1 METVVSGSPQANIL
15 VVDDERHGLVAMQQL
30 LSGPDRNV
38 LAVGSGKEALRRIL
52 KIDFALIL
60 LDIRMP
66 EMDGFETATLIRKL
80 KRSRHTPIIFL
91 TAALEDAQSVFRGY
105 EIGAVD
111 YILKPV
117 NIDILK
123 SKVAVF
129 VDLYSKSAELA
140 TQVNQRKIAERELSK
155 VNESLET
162 KIRERTASLIAANDL
177 LRKEIEMRKQA
188 EDDLHKAKRAAE
200 AANLAKSE
208 FLANMSH
215 EIRTPMNAIIGMTEL
230 ALQTALT
237 PEQREYLDLVKASG
251 ASLLTVINDILDF
264 SKIEAGRLEVET
276 IPFSLRESLGDTMKT
291 LALEAHRKG
300 LELAYEIQ
308 PGTPDALLGDP
319 VRLGQI
325 VLNLVGNAIKF
336 TERGEVVM
344 RVQPHSSDRGEVN
357 CYFTVSDTGIGIHK
371 EKQTA
376 IFAPFLQGDTST
388 TRIYGGT
395 GLGLTVSAR
404 LVEMMNGKIW
414 VESEPGKGSIFH
426 FTVRFGLQPA
436 TQGEQG
442 AIDFKGLRA
451 LVVEDHAVSRRILV
465 DTLRR
470 WNVEAHEAENCKS
483 VTEILEPAKRAKT
496 PFRLVLLDDSLP
508 GVDSYQLAAQIRRS
522 PRLGVHA
529 VIVLGSALR
538 REEKG
543 DRLDSEVL
551 SCLTKPVK
559 QSELLDAV
567 RSAFGTSSR
576 TGARRAP
583 PAPGRSQR
591 IKPALHILLIEDNPV
606 NRRLAQHVL
615 EKEGYSVVPVD
626 NGAAALKTLE
636 RERFDLILMDVQMPR
651 MDGIETTTAIRNRE
665 KMTGGHTPIVALTAH
680 AMVGDRERCL
690 KAGMDGYLIKPV
702 QPATLLEA
710 IERLHLASS
719 GRTKL
724 AQAKKFVLDR
734 ATLLDRVDGDVQL
747 LGEITKLFL
756 QECEPLM
763 ASAREAMKTGNA
775 GRFAYDIHT
784 LRGMFRSLSANA
796 AQEAAGKLEELDL
809 VKNLEKVQAAYA
821 LLEKEAQAL
830 KAELGGMIDKTV
842 VSSSGVM

>member
-1 METVVSGSPQANIL
+1 VSSSSQANIL
-15 VVDDERHGLVAMQQL
+15 VVDDERHSLIAMQQL

-38 LAVGSGKEALRRIL
+38 LAVGSGKEALRQIL
-52 KIDFALIL
+52 KTDFALIL

-66 EMDGFETATLIRKL
+66 GMDGFETATWVHKL

-105 EIGAVD
+105 EVGAVD

-117 NIDILK
+117 NPDILK

-140 TQVNQRKIAERELSK
+140 TQVIQRKSAERELSK

-177 LRKEIEMRKQA
+177 LRKEIEMRRQA
-188 EDDLHKAKRAAE
+188 EGDLHKAKQAAE

-230 ALQTALT
+230 ALQTTLT

-251 ASLLTVINDILDF
+251 GSLLTVINDILDF

-276 IPFSLRESLGDTMKT
+276 IPFSLRETLGDAMKT

-300 LELAYEIQ
+300 LELACEIALD
-308 PGTPDALLGDP
+308 TPDALLGDP
-319 VRLGQI
+319 VRLRQI
-325 VLNLVGNAIKF
+325 VLNLAGNAIKF

-344 RVQPHSSDRGEVN
+344 RVQLQSNDHGETT
-357 CYFTVSDTGIGIHK
+357 CYFTVSDTGVGIEE

-376 IFAPFLQGDTST
+376 IFAPFLQGDSST

-395 GLGLTVSAR
+395 GLGLTISAR
-404 LVEMMNGKIW
+404 LVEMMDGKIW

-426 FTVRFGLQPA
+426 FTLRFGVQPA
-436 TQGEQG
+436 APAEQS
-442 AIDFKGLRA
+442 AIDFRGLRA
-451 LVVEDHAVSRRILV
+451 LVVEDHPVSRRILV

-470 WNVEAHEAENCKS
+470 WNIEAHEADSFKS
-483 VTEILEPAKRAKT
+483 ATQFLERAKRAKA
-496 PFRLVLLDDSLP
+496 PFRLVLLDDTLS
-508 GVDSYQLAAQIRRS
+508 GADSYELAAQMRKS
-522 PRLGVHA
+522 PRFGDQA
-529 VIVLGSALR
+529 VIVLGSAVR

-543 DRLDSEVL
+543 DRLDSEAL

-567 RSAFGTSSR
+567 RSAVGISSR
-576 TGARRAP
+576 SGARRAP
-583 PAPGRSQR
+583 ASSKAAQG
-591 IKPALHILLIEDNPV
+591 IKPALDILLVEDNPV

-615 EKEGYSVVPVD
+615 EKAGHRVVAAD
-626 NGAAALKTLE
+626 NGAAALETLE
-636 RERFDLILMDVQMPR
+636 RRHFDLVLMDVQMPR
-651 MDGIETTTAIRNRE
+651 MDGIETTAAIRNRE
-665 KMTGGHTPIVALTAH
+665 KITGGYTPVVALTAH

-690 KAGMDGYLIKPV
+690 KAGMDGYLIKPI

-710 IERLHLASS
+710 IERLHSV
-719 GRTKL
+719 GRGRSNPAQTKRI
-724 AQAKKFVLDR
+724 VLDR
-734 ATLLDRVDGDVQL
+734 AALLDRVDGDVQL

-775 GRFAYDIHT
+775 GSFAYDVHT
-784 LRGMFRSLSANA
+784 LRGMFRSLSATA
-796 AQEAAGKLEELDL
+796 AQETAGILEELSL
-809 VKNLEKVQAAYA
+809 KNDREKAEATYA
-821 LLEKEAQAL
+821 LLEQDVQAL
-830 KAELGGMIDKTV
+830 KAELTDSSV
-842 VSSSGVM
+842 VPSEAM

>member
-1 METVVSGSPQANIL
+1 MSDSSQANIL

-38 LAVGSGKEALRRIL
+38 LAVGSGKEALRQIL
-52 KIDFALIL
+52 RTDFALIL

-129 VDLYSKSAELA
+129 VDLYYKSAELA

-188 EDDLHKAKRAAE
+188 EEDLHKAKRVAE
-200 AANLAKSE
+200 TANLAKSE

-215 EIRTPMNAIIGMTEL
+215 EIRTPMNAIIGMTDL
-230 ALQTALT
+230 TLQTTLT
-237 PEQREYLDLVKASG
+237 PEQREYLELVKASG
-251 ASLLTVINDILDF
+251 GSLLTVINDILDF

-300 LELAYEIQ
+300 LELAYEIR
-308 PGTPDALLGDP
+308 PDTPDALLGDP

-325 VLNLVGNAIKF
+325 VLNLVGNAVKF

-344 RVQPHSSDRGEVN
+344 RVQPQSSDGGEVN
-357 CYFTVSDTGIGIHK
+357 CYFTVSDTGIGIEE
-371 EKQTA
+371 EKHSA

-395 GLGLTVSAR
+395 GLGLTVSER

-426 FTVRFGLQPA
+426 FTVRFGLQTLA
-436 TQGEQG
+436 QGEQG

-465 DTLRR
+465 DTLKQ
-470 WNVEAHEAENCKS
+470 WNIEAHEAENCES
-483 VTEILEPAKRAKT
+483 ATEILEQAKRAKA
-496 PFRLVLLDDSLP
+496 PFRLVLLDDTLP
-508 GVDSYQLAAQIRRS
+508 GVDSYELAAQICKES
-522 PRLGVHA
+522 RLGVQS
-529 VIVLGSALR
+529 VIVVGSALR

-543 DRLDSEVL
+543 DRFDSAVL
-551 SCLTKPVK
+551 SCLIKPVK

-567 RSAFGTSSR
+567 RSGSGIPTRS
-576 TGARRAP
+576 GARRA
-583 PAPGRSQR
+583 ATAAGRSQR
-591 IKPALHILLIEDNPV
+591 IKPALHILLVEDNAV

-615 EKEGYSVVPVD
+615 EKEGYTVAAVD

-636 RERFDLILMDVQMPR
+636 RERFDLVLMDVQMPR
-651 MDGIETTTAIRNRE
+651 MDGIETTTAIRNWE
-665 KMTGGHTPIVALTAH
+665 KITGGGYIPIVALTAH

-690 KAGMDGYLIKPV
+690 KAGMDGYLIKPI

-710 IERLHLASS
+710 IERLHLAS
-719 GRTKL
+719 GRSKRV
-724 AQAKKFVLDR
+724 QAEKIVLDR
-734 ATLLDRVDGDVQL
+734 RTLLDRVDGDMQL

-784 LRGMFRSLSANA
+784 LRGMFRNLSATA

-821 LLEKEAQAL
+821 LLEQEAQAL
-830 KAELGGMIDKTV
+830 KAELGGMIDKAV
-842 VSSSGVM
+842 ASSGVM

>member
-1 METVVSGSPQANIL
+1 VTGGGVSGPSQANIL
-15 VVDDERHGLVAMQQL
+15 VVDDDRHGLAAMREL

-38 LAVGSGKEALRRIL
+38 LAVGSGKEALRQIL
-52 KIDFALIL
+52 RTDFALIL

-91 TAALEDAQSVFRGY
+91 TAVLEDAQSVFRGY

-129 VDLYSKSAELA
+129 VDLYSKSAELE

-162 KIRERTASLIAANDL
+162 KIRERTASLITANEL

-188 EDDLHKAKRAAE
+188 EEDLHKAKQAAE

-230 ALQTALT
+230 ALQTPLT
-237 PEQREYLDLVKASG
+237 PEQREYLDLVKTSG
-251 ASLLTVINDILDF
+251 GSLLTVINDILDF

-300 LELAYEIQ
+300 LELAYEIA
-308 PGTPDALLGDP
+308 PDTRDTLLGDP
-319 VRLGQI
+319 VRLRQI
-325 VLNLVGNAIKF
+325 VLNLAGNAIKF

-344 RVQPHSSDRGEVN
+344 RVQPQSSDQSDGS
-357 CYFTVSDTGIGIHK
+357 CYFTVSDTGVGIDE

-388 TRIYGGT
+388 ARIYGGT
-395 GLGLTVSAR
+395 GLGLTISAR
-404 LVEMMNGKIW
+404 LVEMMDGKIW
-414 VESEPGKGSIFH
+414 VESEPGKGSVFH
-426 FTVRFGLQPA
+426 FTVRFGLQTAAQVEP
-436 TQGEQG
+436 G

-451 LVVEDHAVSRRILV
+451 LVVEDHPVSRRILV
-465 DTLRR
+465 ETLRR
-470 WNVEAHEAENCKS
+470 WNIEAHEAEGCKS
-483 VTEILEPAKRAKT
+483 ATEFLERAKQAKA
-496 PFRLVLLDDSLP
+496 PFRLVLLDDTLP
-508 GVDSYQLAAQIRRS
+508 GVDSYEFAAQISES
-522 PRLGVHA
+522 PRPGVQA
-529 VIVLGSALR
+529 VIVLGSALQR
-538 REEKG
+538 PG
-543 DRLDSEVL
+543 DRIDGGVW
-551 SCLTKPVK
+551 SCLSKPVK
-559 QSELLDAV
+559 ESELLDAV
-567 RSAFGTSSR
+567 RSVVGVSSR
-576 TGARRAP
+576 TRARRAP
-583 PAPGRSQR
+583 AVSGQAQRSR
-591 IKPALHILLIEDNPV
+591 LALDILLVEDNPV

-615 EKEGYSVVPVD
+615 EKEGYRVVAAD

-636 RERFDLILMDVQMPR
+636 DKHFDLILMDVQMPR
-651 MDGIETTTAIRNRE
+651 VDGIETTRAIRSRE
-665 KMTGGHTPIVALTAH
+665 KITGEYTPIVALTAH

-690 KAGMDGYLIKPV
+690 KAGMDGYLIKPI

-710 IERLHLASS
+710 IERLHLVCG
-719 GRTKL
+719 GRSKSTRKI
-724 AQAKKFVLDR
+724 VLDR
-734 ATLLDRVDGDVQL
+734 AALVDRVDGDVEL

-756 QECEPLM
+756 QECVPLM
-763 ASAREAMKTGNA
+763 ASAREAMKTGNTD
-775 GRFAYDIHT
+775 RFTYAVHT
-784 LRGMFRSLSANA
+784 LRGMFRSLSAPA
-796 AQEAAGKLEELDL
+796 AQEAAGILEGLSL
-809 VKNLEKVQAAYA
+809 KNDRENAEATYAVLEQEVQV
-821 LLEKEAQAL
+821 L
-830 KAELGGMIDKTV
+830 KAELGSMTDKTV
-842 VSSSGVM
+842 ASSEAT

>member
-1 METVVSGSPQANIL
+1 MSDSSQANIL
-15 VVDDERHGLVAMQQL
+15 VVDDERHGLIAMQQL

-38 LAVGSGKEALRRIL
+38 LAVGSGKEALRQIL
-52 KIDFALIL
+52 RTDFALIL

-66 EMDGFETATLIRKL
+66 DMDGFETATLIRKL

-188 EDDLHKAKRAAE
+188 EEDLHKAKRAAE
-200 AANLAKSE
+200 TANLAKSE

-215 EIRTPMNAIIGMTEL
+215 EIRTPMNAIIGMTDL
-230 ALQTALT
+230 ALQTTLT
-237 PEQREYLDLVKASG
+237 PEQREYLELVKASG
-251 ASLLTVINDILDF
+251 GSLLTVINDILDF

-276 IPFSLRESLGDTMKT
+276 IPFSLREGLGDTMKT

-308 PGTPDALLGDP
+308 PDTPDALLGDP

-325 VLNLVGNAIKF
+325 VINLVGNAIKF

-344 RVQPHSSDRGEVN
+344 RVQSQSIDGGEVS
-357 CYFTVSDTGIGIHK
+357 CYFTVSDTGIGIDE
-371 EKQTA
+371 EKRSA

-395 GLGLTVSAR
+395 GLGLSVSER

-414 VESEPGKGSIFH
+414 VESESGKGSIFH
-426 FTVRFGLQPA
+426 FTVRFGLQTVA
-436 TQGEQG
+436 QGEQG
-442 AIDFKGLRA
+442 AIDFKGVRA

-465 DTLRR
+465 DTLKR
-470 WNVEAHEAENCKS
+470 WNIEAHEAENCRS
-483 VTEILEPAKRAKT
+483 VTETLEQAKRAKA
-496 PFRLVLLDDSLP
+496 PFRLVLLDDTLP
-508 GVDSYQLAAQIRRS
+508 GVDSYELAAQIRKS
-522 PRLGVHA
+522 PRLGVQS

-543 DRLDSEVL
+543 ERLDSQVL

-567 RSAFGTSSR
+567 RSGSGIPTRS
-576 TGARRAP
+576 GARRA
-583 PAPGRSQR
+583 APGRPQR
-591 IKPALHILLIEDNPV
+591 IKPALHILLVEDNPV

-615 EKEGYSVVPVD
+615 EKEGYTVVAED

-636 RERFDLILMDVQMPR
+636 RKRFDLVLMDVQMPR

-665 KMTGGHTPIVALTAH
+665 KITGGYTPIVALTAH

-690 KAGMDGYLIKPV
+690 KAGMDGYLIKPI

-710 IERLHLASS
+710 IERLHLAG
-719 GRTKL
+719 GRSKR
-724 AQAKKFVLDR
+724 AQAEKIVLDR
-734 ATLLDRVDGDVQL
+734 TTLLERVDGDMQL
-747 LGEITKLFL
+747 LGEITNLFL
-756 QECEPLM
+756 QQCEPLM

-784 LRGMFRSLSANA
+784 LRGMFRSLSATA

-821 LLEKEAQAL
+821 LLEQEAQAL

-842 VSSSGVM
+842 VSSGVM

>member
-1 METVVSGSPQANIL
+1 
-15 VVDDERHGLVAMQQL
+15 MQQL

-38 LAVGSGKEALRRIL
+38 LAVGSGKEALRQIL
-52 KIDFALIL
+52 RTDFALIL

-188 EDDLHKAKRAAE
+188 EEDLHKAKRAAE
-200 AANLAKSE
+200 TANLAKSE

-215 EIRTPMNAIIGMTEL
+215 EIRTPMNAIIGMTDL
-230 ALQTALT
+230 ALQTILT
-237 PEQREYLDLVKASG
+237 PEQREYLELVKASG
-251 ASLLTVINDILDF
+251 GSLLTVINDILDF

-308 PGTPDALLGDP
+308 PDTPDALLGDP

-344 RVQPHSSDRGEVN
+344 RVQSQSIDGGEVS
-357 CYFTVSDTGIGIHK
+357 CYFTVSDTGIGIDE
-371 EKQTA
+371 EKRSA

-388 TRIYGGT
+388 TRLYGGT
-395 GLGLTVSAR
+395 GLGLSVSER

-414 VESEPGKGSIFH
+414 VESESGKGSIFH
-426 FTVRFGLQPA
+426 FTVRFGLQTLA
-436 TQGEQG
+436 QGEQG
-442 AIDFKGLRA
+442 AIDFKGLRT

-465 DTLRR
+465 DTLKR
-470 WNVEAHEAENCKS
+470 WNIEAHEAENCRS
-483 VTEILEPAKRAKT
+483 VTETLEQAKRAKA
-496 PFRLVLLDDSLP
+496 PFRLVLLDDTLP
-508 GVDSYQLAAQIRRS
+508 GVDSYELAAQIRKS
-522 PRLGVHA
+522 PRLGVQS

-543 DRLDSEVL
+543 ERLDSQVL

-567 RSAFGTSSR
+567 RSGSGIPTRS
-576 TGARRAP
+576 GARRA
-583 PAPGRSQR
+583 APGRPQR
-591 IKPALHILLIEDNPV
+591 IKPALHILLVEDNPV

-615 EKEGYSVVPVD
+615 EKEGYTVVAAD

-636 RERFDLILMDVQMPR
+636 RKRFDLVLMDVQMPR

-665 KMTGGHTPIVALTAH
+665 KITGGYTPIVALTAH

-690 KAGMDGYLIKPV
+690 KAGMDGYLIKPI

-710 IERLHLASS
+710 IERLHLAGERSK
-719 GRTKL
+719 R
-724 AQAKKFVLDR
+724 AQAEKIVLDR
-734 ATLLDRVDGDVQL
+734 TTLLERVDGDMQL
-747 LGEITKLFL
+747 LGEITNLFL
-756 QECEPLM
+756 QQCEPLM

-784 LRGMFRSLSANA
+784 LHGMFRSLSATA

-821 LLEKEAQAL
+821 LLEQEAQAL

-842 VSSSGVM
+842 VSSGVM

>member
-1 METVVSGSPQANIL
+1 VSGSSQANIL
-15 VVDDERHGLVAMQQL
+15 VVDDERHTLVAMQEL

-38 LAVGSGKEALRRIL
+38 LAVGAGKEALRQIL
-52 KIDFALIL
+52 ETDFALIL
-60 LDIRMP
+60 LDILMP
-66 EMDGFETATLIRKL
+66 VMDGFETATLIRKL

-105 EIGAVD
+105 EVGAVD

-117 NIDILK
+117 NPDILK

-129 VDLYSKSAELA
+129 VDLYGKSAELA

-177 LRKEIEMRKQA
+177 LRKEIEMRRQA
-188 EDDLHKAKRAAE
+188 EEDLHKAKRAAE

-230 ALQTALT
+230 ALQTTLT
-237 PEQREYLDLVKASG
+237 PEQREYLDLAKASG
-251 ASLLTVINDILDF
+251 GSLLRVINDILDF

-276 IPFSLRESLGDTMKT
+276 IPFSLRESMGDTMKT

-300 LELAYEIQ
+300 LELACEIA
-308 PGTPDALLGDP
+308 PDTPDALLGDP
-319 VRLGQI
+319 VRLRQI

-344 RVQPHSSDRGEVN
+344 RVQPQSSDDGEVT
-357 CYFTVSDTGIGIHK
+357 CYFTVSDTGVGIDK
-371 EKQTA
+371 EKHTA
-376 IFAPFLQGDTST
+376 IFAPFSQGDTST

-404 LVEMMNGKIW
+404 LVEMLNGKIW

-426 FTVRFGLQPA
+426 FTVRFGLQTA
-436 TQGEQG
+436 TRAEPS
-442 AIDFKGLRA
+442 ALDFKGLRA
-451 LVVEDHAVSRRILV
+451 LVVEDHPVSRRIIV
-465 DTLRR
+465 DTLKR
-470 WNVEAHEAENCKS
+470 WNVEAHEAESRKAA
-483 VTEILEPAKRAKT
+483 TEFLERAKRAKA
-496 PFRLVLLDDSLP
+496 PCRLVLLDDTLP
-508 GVDSYQLAAQIRRS
+508 GVDSYELAAQIRKS
-522 PRLGVHA
+522 PRLGVQA
-529 VIVLGSALR
+529 VIVLGSGLR
-538 REEKG
+538 RDA
-543 DRLDSEVL
+543 DRLDSGVL
-551 SCLTKPVK
+551 SCVTKPVK

-567 RSAFGTSSR
+567 RSAFGISSR
-576 TGARRAP
+576 SGARRAP
-583 PAPGRSQR
+583 AESEAAQK
-591 IKPALHILLIEDNPV
+591 IKPALEILLVEDNPV

-615 EKEGYSVVPVD
+615 EKEGYRVVAAD

-636 RERFDLILMDVQMPR
+636 RKRFDLVLMDVQMPR

-665 KMTGGHTPIVALTAH
+665 KITGGYIPIVALTAH

-690 KAGMDGYLIKPV
+690 KAGMDGYLIKPI
-702 QPATLLEA
+702 QPTMLLEA
-710 IERLHLASS
+710 IERLHLACSERS
-719 GRTKL
+719 KL
-724 AQAKKFVLDR
+724 AQAKKIVLDR
-734 ATLLDRVDGDVQL
+734 ATLLDRVDGDMQL

-784 LRGMFRSLSANA
+784 LRGMFRNLSAAA

-821 LLEKEAQAL
+821 LLEQEAQAL
-830 KAELGGMIDKTV
+830 KAELGGMIDKTD
-842 VSSSGVM
+842 VSSGMM

>member
-1 METVVSGSPQANIL
+1 MSDSSQANIL
-15 VVDDERHGLVAMQQL
+15 VVDDERHGLIAMQQL

-38 LAVGSGKEALRRIL
+38 LAVGSGKEALRQIL
-52 KIDFALIL
+52 RTDFALIL

-188 EDDLHKAKRAAE
+188 EEDLHKAKRAAE
-200 AANLAKSE
+200 TANLAKSE

-215 EIRTPMNAIIGMTEL
+215 EIRTPMNAIIGMTDL
-230 ALQTALT
+230 ALQTILT
-237 PEQREYLDLVKASG
+237 PEQREYLELVKASG
-251 ASLLTVINDILDF
+251 GSLLTVINDILDF

-308 PGTPDALLGDP
+308 PDTPDALLGDP

-344 RVQPHSSDRGEVN
+344 RVQPQSIDGGEVN
-357 CYFTVSDTGIGIHK
+357 CYFTVSDTGIGIDE
-371 EKQTA
+371 EKQSA

-395 GLGLTVSAR
+395 GLGLSVSER

-414 VESEPGKGSIFH
+414 VESESGKGSIFH
-426 FTVRFGLQPA
+426 FTVRFGLQTLA
-436 TQGEQG
+436 QGEQG
-442 AIDFKGLRA
+442 AIDFKGLRT

-465 DTLRR
+465 DTLKR
-470 WNVEAHEAENCKS
+470 WNIEAHEAENCRS
-483 VTEILEPAKRAKT
+483 VTETLEQAKRAKA
-496 PFRLVLLDDSLP
+496 PFRLVLLDDTLP
-508 GVDSYQLAAQIRRS
+508 GVDSYELAAQIRKS
-522 PRLGVHA
+522 PRLGVQS

-543 DRLDSEVL
+543 ERLDSQVL

-567 RSAFGTSSR
+567 RSGSGIPTRS
-576 TGARRAP
+576 GARRA
-583 PAPGRSQR
+583 APGRPQR
-591 IKPALHILLIEDNPV
+591 IKPALHILLVEDNPV

-615 EKEGYSVVPVD
+615 EKEGYTVVAAD

-636 RERFDLILMDVQMPR
+636 RKRFDLVLMDVQMPR

-665 KMTGGHTPIVALTAH
+665 KITGGYTPIVALTAH

-690 KAGMDGYLIKPV
+690 KAGMDGYLIKPI

-710 IERLHLASS
+710 IERLHLAG
-719 GRTKL
+719 GRSKR
-724 AQAKKFVLDR
+724 AQAEKIVLDR
-734 ATLLDRVDGDVQL
+734 TTLLERVDGDMQL
-747 LGEITKLFL
+747 LGEITNLFL
-756 QECEPLM
+756 QQCEPLM

-784 LRGMFRSLSANA
+784 LHGMFRSLSATA

-821 LLEKEAQAL
+821 LLEQEAQAL

-842 VSSSGVM
+842 VSSGVM

>member
-1 METVVSGSPQANIL
+1 MSGSSQANIL
-15 VVDDERHGLVAMQQL
+15 VVDDDRHGLAAMREL

-38 LAVGSGKEALRRIL
+38 LAVGSGKEALRQIL
-52 KIDFALIL
+52 RTDFALIL

-91 TAALEDAQSVFRGY
+91 TAVLEDAQSVFRGY

-129 VDLYSKSAELA
+129 VDLYGKSAELE

-162 KIRERTASLIAANDL
+162 KIRERTASLITANEL

-188 EDDLHKAKRAAE
+188 EEDLHKAKQAAE

-230 ALQTALT
+230 ALQTSLT
-237 PEQREYLDLVKASG
+237 PEQREYLYLVKTSG
-251 ASLLTVINDILDF
+251 GSLLTVINDILDF

-300 LELAYEIQ
+300 LELAYEIA
-308 PGTPDALLGDP
+308 PDTRDTLLGDP
-319 VRLGQI
+319 VRLRQI
-325 VLNLVGNAIKF
+325 VLNLAGNAIKF

-344 RVQPHSSDRGEVN
+344 RVQPQSSDQSDGS
-357 CYFTVSDTGIGIHK
+357 CYFTVSDTGVGIDE

-388 TRIYGGT
+388 ARIYGGT
-395 GLGLTVSAR
+395 GLGLTISAR
-404 LVEMMNGKIW
+404 LVEMMDGKIW
-414 VESEPGKGSIFH
+414 VESEPGKGSVFH
-426 FTVRFGLQPA
+426 FTVRFGLQTAAQVEP
-436 TQGEQG
+436 G

-451 LVVEDHAVSRRILV
+451 LVVEDHPVSRRILV
-465 DTLRR
+465 ETLRR
-470 WNVEAHEAENCKS
+470 WNIEAHEAEGCKS
-483 VTEILEPAKRAKT
+483 ATEFLERAKQAKA
-496 PFRLVLLDDSLP
+496 PFRLVLLDDTLP
-508 GVDSYQLAAQIRRS
+508 GVDSYEFAAQISES
-522 PRLGVHA
+522 PRPGVQA
-529 VIVLGSALR
+529 VIVLGSALQR
-538 REEKG
+538 AG
-543 DRLDSEVL
+543 DRIDGGVW
-551 SCLTKPVK
+551 SCLSKPVK
-559 QSELLDAV
+559 ESELLDAV
-567 RSAFGTSSR
+567 RSVVGVSSR
-576 TGARRAP
+576 TRARRAP
-583 PAPGRSQR
+583 AVSGQAQRSR
-591 IKPALHILLIEDNPV
+591 LALDILLVEDNPV

-615 EKEGYSVVPVD
+615 EKEGYRVVAAD

-636 RERFDLILMDVQMPR
+636 DKHFDLILMDVQMPR
-651 MDGIETTTAIRNRE
+651 VDGIETTRAIRSRE
-665 KMTGGHTPIVALTAH
+665 KITGEYTPIVALTAH

-690 KAGMDGYLIKPV
+690 KAGMDGYLIKPI

-710 IERLHLASS
+710 IERLHLVCG
-719 GRTKL
+719 GRSKSTRKI
-724 AQAKKFVLDR
+724 VLDR
-734 ATLLDRVDGDVQL
+734 AALVDRVDGDVEL

-756 QECEPLM
+756 QECVPLM
-763 ASAREAMKTGNA
+763 ASAREAMKTGNTD
-775 GRFAYDIHT
+775 RFTYAVHT
-784 LRGMFRSLSANA
+784 LRGMFRSLSAPA
-796 AQEAAGKLEELDL
+796 AQEAAGILEGLSL
-809 VKNLEKVQAAYA
+809 KNDRENAEATYAVLEQEVQV
-821 LLEKEAQAL
+821 L
-830 KAELGGMIDKTV
+830 KAELGSMTDKTV
-842 VSSSGVM
+842 ASSEAT

>member
-1 METVVSGSPQANIL
+1 METVVSGSSQANIL
-15 VVDDERHGLVAMQQL
+15 VVDDDRHGLLAMQQL

-38 LAVGSGKEALRRIL
+38 LAAGSGKEALRQIL
-52 KIDFALIL
+52 KTDFALIL

-91 TAALEDAQSVFRGY
+91 TAVLEDAQSVFRGY

-129 VDLYSKSAELA
+129 VDLYDKSAELA

-188 EDDLHKAKRAAE
+188 EEDLHKAKRAAE
-200 AANLAKSE
+200 TANLAKSQ

-230 ALQTALT
+230 ALQTTLT

-251 ASLLTVINDILDF
+251 GSLLTVINDILDF

-300 LELAYEIQ
+300 LELAYEIR
-308 PGTPDALLGDP
+308 PDTPDALLGDP

-336 TERGEVVM
+336 TERGAVVM
-344 RVQPHSSDRGEVN
+344 RVQPQSSDGGEMN
-357 CYFTVSDTGIGIHK
+357 CYFTVSDTGIGIDE

-414 VESEPGKGSIFH
+414 VESEPSKGSIFH
-426 FTVRFGLQPA
+426 FTVRFGLQTA
-436 TQGEQG
+436 AQEQG
-442 AIDFKGLRA
+442 AIDFKGLRV

-465 DTLRR
+465 DTLKR
-470 WNVEAHEAENCKS
+470 WNIEAHETESCKS
-483 VTEILEPAKRAKT
+483 VTEILERGKRAKA
-496 PFRLVLLDDSLP
+496 PFRLVLLDDTLP
-508 GVDSYQLAAQIRRS
+508 GADSYELAAQIRKN
-522 PRLGVHA
+522 PRLGVQS

-543 DRLDSEVL
+543 DRLDSEAL
-551 SCLTKPVK
+551 SCLTKPIK

-567 RSAFGTSSR
+567 RSVSGIPT
-576 TGARRAP
+576 RRGVRRVAP
-583 PAPGRSQR
+583 
-591 IKPALHILLIEDNPV
+591 
-606 NRRLAQHVL
+606 
-615 EKEGYSVVPVD
+615 
-626 NGAAALKTLE
+626 
-636 RERFDLILMDVQMPR
+636 
-651 MDGIETTTAIRNRE
+651 
-665 KMTGGHTPIVALTAH
+665 
-680 AMVGDRERCL
+680 
-690 KAGMDGYLIKPV
+690 
-702 QPATLLEA
+702 
-710 IERLHLASS
+710 AS
-719 GRTKL
+719 G
-724 AQAKKFVLDR
+724 
-734 ATLLDRVDGDVQL
+734 
-747 LGEITKLFL
+747 
-756 QECEPLM
+756 
-763 ASAREAMKTGNA
+763 
-775 GRFAYDIHT
+775 
-784 LRGMFRSLSANA
+784 
-796 AQEAAGKLEELDL
+796 
-809 VKNLEKVQAAYA
+809 
-821 LLEKEAQAL
+821 
-830 KAELGGMIDKTV
+830 
-842 VSSSGVM
+842 

>member
-1 METVVSGSPQANIL
+1 
-15 VVDDERHGLVAMQQL
+15 MQQL

-38 LAVGSGKEALRRIL
+38 LAVGSGKEALRQIL
-52 KIDFALIL
+52 RTDFALIL

-66 EMDGFETATLIRKL
+66 DMDGFETATLIRKL

-188 EDDLHKAKRAAE
+188 EEDLHKAKRAAE
-200 AANLAKSE
+200 TANLAKSE

-215 EIRTPMNAIIGMTEL
+215 EIRTPMNAIIGMTDL
-230 ALQTALT
+230 ALQTTLT
-237 PEQREYLDLVKASG
+237 PEQREYLELVKASG
-251 ASLLTVINDILDF
+251 GSLLTVINDILDF

-308 PGTPDALLGDP
+308 PDTPDPLLGDP

-344 RVQPHSSDRGEVN
+344 RVQPQSIDGGEVN
-357 CYFTVSDTGIGIHK
+357 CYFTVSDTGIGIDE
-371 EKQTA
+371 EKQSA

-395 GLGLTVSAR
+395 GLGLTVSER
-404 LVEMMNGKIW
+404 LVEMMNGRIW
-414 VESEPGKGSIFH
+414 VESESGKGSIFH
-426 FTVRFGLQPA
+426 FTVRFGLQTVA
-436 TQGEQG
+436 QGEQG
-442 AIDFKGLRA
+442 AIDFKGVRA

-465 DTLRR
+465 DTLKR
-470 WNVEAHEAENCKS
+470 WNIEAHEAENCRS
-483 VTEILEPAKRAKT
+483 VTETLEQAKRAKA
-496 PFRLVLLDDSLP
+496 PFRLVLLDDTLL
-508 GVDSYQLAAQIRRS
+508 GVDSYELAAQIRKS
-522 PRLGVHA
+522 PRLGVQS

-543 DRLDSEVL
+543 ERLDSEVL

-567 RSAFGTSSR
+567 RSGSGIPTRS
-576 TGARRAP
+576 GAQRA
-583 PAPGRSQR
+583 APGRPQR
-591 IKPALHILLIEDNPV
+591 IKPALHILLVEDNPV

-615 EKEGYSVVPVD
+615 EKEGYTVVAED

-636 RERFDLILMDVQMPR
+636 RKRFDLVLMDVQMPR

-665 KMTGGHTPIVALTAH
+665 KITGGYTPIVALTAH

-690 KAGMDGYLIKPV
+690 KAGMDGYLIKPI

-710 IERLHLASS
+710 IERLHLAG
-719 GRTKL
+719 GRSKR
-724 AQAKKFVLDR
+724 AQAEKIVLDR
-734 ATLLDRVDGDVQL
+734 TTLLERVDGDMQL
-747 LGEITKLFL
+747 LGEITNLFL
-756 QECEPLM
+756 QQCEPLM

-784 LRGMFRSLSANA
+784 LRGMFRSLSATA

-821 LLEKEAQAL
+821 LLEQEAQAL

-842 VSSSGVM
+842 VSSGVM

>member
-1 METVVSGSPQANIL
+1 
-15 VVDDERHGLVAMQQL
+15 MQEL

-38 LAVGSGKEALRRIL
+38 LAVGSGKEALRQIL
-52 KIDFALIL
+52 ETDFALIL
-60 LDIRMP
+60 LDILMP
-66 EMDGFETATLIRKL
+66 VMDGFETATLIRKL

-105 EIGAVD
+105 EVGAVD

-117 NIDILK
+117 NPDILK

-188 EDDLHKAKRAAE
+188 EEDLHKAKRAAE
-200 AANLAKSE
+200 TANLAKSE

-215 EIRTPMNAIIGMTEL
+215 EIRTPMNAIIGMTDL
-230 ALQTALT
+230 ALQTILT
-237 PEQREYLDLVKASG
+237 PEQREYLELVKASG
-251 ASLLTVINDILDF
+251 GSLLTVINDILDF

-300 LELAYEIQ
+300 LEIAYEIR
-308 PGTPDALLGDP
+308 PDTPDALLGDP

-336 TERGEVVM
+336 TERGEVMM
-344 RVQPHSSDRGEVN
+344 RVQPQSSDGGEVN
-357 CYFTVSDTGIGIHK
+357 CYFTVSDTGIGIDE
-371 EKQTA
+371 EKQSA

-395 GLGLTVSAR
+395 GLGLSVSER

-414 VESEPGKGSIFH
+414 VESESGKGSIFH
-426 FTVRFGLQPA
+426 FTVRFGLQTLA
-436 TQGEQG
+436 QGKQG
-442 AIDFKGLRA
+442 AIDFKGLRT

-465 DTLRR
+465 DTLKR
-470 WNVEAHEAENCKS
+470 WNIEAHEAENCRS
-483 VTEILEPAKRAKT
+483 VTETLEQAKRAKA
-496 PFRLVLLDDSLP
+496 PFRLVLLDDTLP
-508 GVDSYQLAAQIRRS
+508 GVDSYELAAQIRKS
-522 PRLGVHA
+522 PRLGVQS

-543 DRLDSEVL
+543 ERLDSQVL

-567 RSAFGTSSR
+567 RSGSGIPTRS
-576 TGARRAP
+576 GARRA
-583 PAPGRSQR
+583 APGRPQR
-591 IKPALHILLIEDNPV
+591 IKPALHILLVEDNPV

-615 EKEGYSVVPVD
+615 EKEGYTVVAED

-636 RERFDLILMDVQMPR
+636 RKHFDLVLMDVQMPR
-651 MDGIETTTAIRNRE
+651 MDGIETTAAIRNRE
-665 KMTGGHTPIVALTAH
+665 KVTGGYIPIVALTAH

-690 KAGMDGYLIKPV
+690 KAGMDGYLIKPI
-702 QPATLLEA
+702 QPTMLLEA
-710 IERLHLASS
+710 IERLHLACSERS
-719 GRTKL
+719 KL
-724 AQAKKFVLDR
+724 AQAKKIVLDR
-734 ATLLDRVDGDVQL
+734 ATLLDRVDGDMQL

-784 LRGMFRSLSANA
+784 LRGMFRNLSAAA
-796 AQEAAGKLEELDL
+796 AQAAAGKLEELDL
-809 VKNLEKVQAAYA
+809 VKNLE
-821 LLEKEAQAL
+821 
-830 KAELGGMIDKTV
+830 I
-842 VSSSGVM
+842 

>member
-1 METVVSGSPQANIL
+1 VSGPSQANIL
-15 VVDDERHGLVAMQQL
+15 VVDDERHGLLAMQQL

-38 LAVGSGKEALRRIL
+38 LAVGSGKEALRQIL
-52 KIDFALIL
+52 RTDFALIL

-140 TQVNQRKIAERELSK
+140 TQVAQRKIAERELSK

-177 LRKEIEMRKQA
+177 LRKEIEMRNQA
-188 EDDLHKAKRAAE
+188 EEDLHKAKRAAE

-230 ALQTALT
+230 ALQSAPT

-276 IPFSLRESLGDTMKT
+276 IPFLLRESLGDTMKT

-300 LELAYEIQ
+300 LELAYEIR
-308 PGTPDALLGDP
+308 PDTPDALLGDP

-344 RVQPHSSDRGEVN
+344 RVQPQSRDGREVN
-357 CYFTVSDTGIGIHK
+357 CYFTVSDTGIGIDQ
-371 EKQTA
+371 EKQTT
-376 IFAPFLQGDTST
+376 IFAPFLQGDSST

-395 GLGLTVSAR
+395 GLGLTVSER

-426 FTVRFGLQPA
+426 FTVRFGLQTVA
-436 TQGEQG
+436 QGEQG
-442 AIDFKGLRA
+442 AIDFKELRT

-465 DTLRR
+465 DTLKR
-470 WNVEAHEAENCKS
+470 WNVEAHEAESCES
-483 VTEILEPAKRAKT
+483 VTEILEKAKRAKA
-496 PFRLVLLDDSLP
+496 PFRLVFLDDTLP
-508 GVDSYQLAAQIRRS
+508 GVDSYELAAQIRKN
-522 PRLGVHA
+522 PRLGVQS

-538 REEKG
+538 REEKR
-543 DRLDSEVL
+543 DRLDGEAL

-567 RSAFGTSSR
+567 RAVSGIPTRGA
-576 TGARRAP
+576 ARRAP
-583 PAPGRSQR
+583 QAAGRSQR
-591 IKPALHILLIEDNPV
+591 SKPVLHILLVEDNPV

-615 EKEGYSVVPVD
+615 EKEGYAVAIAD

-636 RERFDLILMDVQMPR
+636 RERFDLVLMDVQMPR

-665 KMTGGHTPIVALTAH
+665 KSTGGYIPIVALTAH

-690 KAGMDGYLIKPV
+690 KAGMDGYLIKPI

-710 IERLHLASS
+710 IEQLHLASATRSKS
-719 GRTKL
+719 GRADKI
-724 AQAKKFVLDR
+724 VLDR
-734 ATLLDRVDGDVQL
+734 ETLLDRVDGDMQL
-747 LGEITKLFL
+747 LGEITQLFL
-756 QECEPLM
+756 RECDPLM

-784 LRGMFRSLSANA
+784 LRGMFRSLSATA
-796 AQEAAGKLEELDL
+796 AQEAAGRLEELDL
-809 VKNLEKVQAAYA
+809 VKNLDKVQAAYV
-821 LLEKEAQAL
+821 LLEQEAQAL

-842 VSSSGVM
+842 VSSGVM

>member
-1 METVVSGSPQANIL
+1 MSGSSQANIL
-15 VVDDERHGLVAMQQL
+15 VVDDDRHGLVAMQQL

-38 LAVGSGKEALRRIL
+38 LAVGSGKEALRQIL
-52 KIDFALIL
+52 RTDFALIL

-91 TAALEDAQSVFRGY
+91 TAVLEDAQSVFRGY

-129 VDLYSKSAELA
+129 VDLYSKNAELA
-140 TQVNQRKIAERELSK
+140 TQVSQRKIAERELSK
-155 VNESLET
+155 VNESLEA

-188 EDDLHKAKRAAE
+188 EEDLHKAKRAAE
-200 AANLAKSE
+200 TANLAKSE

-215 EIRTPMNAIIGMTEL
+215 EIRTPMNAIIGMTDL
-230 ALQTALT
+230 ALQTTLT

-251 ASLLTVINDILDF
+251 GSLLTVINDILDF

-300 LELAYEIQ
+300 LELAYEIR
-308 PGTPDALLGDP
+308 PDTPDALLGDP

-344 RVQPHSSDRGEVN
+344 RVQSQSGDGGEVN
-357 CYFTVSDTGIGIHK
+357 CYFTVSDTGIGIDE

-395 GLGLTVSAR
+395 GLGLTVSER

-426 FTVRFGLQPA
+426 FTVRFGLRTVA
-436 TQGEQG
+436 QGERV

-465 DTLRR
+465 DTLKR
-470 WNVEAHEAENCKS
+470 WNVEAQEAESCES
-483 VTEILEPAKRAKT
+483 VTEILERGKRAKT
-496 PFRLVLLDDSLP
+496 PFRLVLLDGTLP
-508 GVDSYQLAAQIRRS
+508 GVDSYELAAQIRKN
-522 PRLGVHA
+522 PRLGVQS

-567 RSAFGTSSR
+567 RSVSGIPTRS
-576 TGARRAP
+576 GVRRAA
-583 PAPGRSQR
+583 PASGRSQR
-591 IKPALHILLIEDNPV
+591 TKPALHILLVEDNPV

-615 EKEGYSVVPVD
+615 EKEGYTVVAAD
-626 NGAAALKTLE
+626 NGAAALKALE
-636 RERFDLILMDVQMPR
+636 SNRFDLVLMDVQMPR
-651 MDGIETTTAIRNRE
+651 MDGIETTAAIRNRE
-665 KMTGGHTPIVALTAH
+665 KITGGYIPIIALTAH

-690 KAGMDGYLIKPV
+690 KAGMDGYLIKPI
-702 QPATLLEA
+702 QPTTLLEA
-710 IERLHLASS
+710 IERLHLACS
-719 GRTKL
+719 GRSNS
-724 AQAKKFVLDR
+724 AHAERIVLDR
-734 ATLLDRVDGDVQL
+734 ATLLDRVDGDMQL
-747 LGEITKLFL
+747 LCEITRLFL

-784 LRGMFRSLSANA
+784 LRGMFRNLSATA

-809 VKNLEKVQAAYA
+809 VNNPEKVQAAYA
-821 LLEKEAQAL
+821 LLEQEAQVL
-830 KAELGGMIDKTV
+830 KAELGGMTDKTA
-842 VSSSGVM
+842 VSPGVM

>member
-1 METVVSGSPQANIL
+1 
-15 VVDDERHGLVAMQQL
+15 MQQL

-38 LAVGSGKEALRRIL
+38 LAVGSGKEALRQIL
-52 KIDFALIL
+52 RTDFALIL

-66 EMDGFETATLIRKL
+66 DMDGFETATLIRKL

-188 EDDLHKAKRAAE
+188 EEDLHKAKRAAE
-200 AANLAKSE
+200 TANLAKSE

-215 EIRTPMNAIIGMTEL
+215 EIRTPMNAIIGMTDL
-230 ALQTALT
+230 ALQTTLT
-237 PEQREYLDLVKASG
+237 PEQREYLELVKASG
-251 ASLLTVINDILDF
+251 GSLLTVINDILDF

-308 PGTPDALLGDP
+308 PDTPDPLLGDP

-344 RVQPHSSDRGEVN
+344 RVQPQSIDGGEVN
-357 CYFTVSDTGIGIHK
+357 CYFTVSDTGIGIDE
-371 EKQTA
+371 EKQSA

-395 GLGLTVSAR
+395 GLGLSVSER

-414 VESEPGKGSIFH
+414 VESESGKGSIFH
-426 FTVRFGLQPA
+426 FTVRFGLQTVA
-436 TQGEQG
+436 QGEQG
-442 AIDFKGLRA
+442 AIDFKGVRA

-465 DTLRR
+465 DTLKR
-470 WNVEAHEAENCKS
+470 WNIEAHEAENCRS
-483 VTEILEPAKRAKT
+483 VTETLEQAKRAKA
-496 PFRLVLLDDSLP
+496 PFRLVLLDDTLL
-508 GVDSYQLAAQIRRS
+508 GVDSYELAAQIRKS
-522 PRLGVHA
+522 PRLGVQS

-543 DRLDSEVL
+543 ERLDSEVL

-567 RSAFGTSSR
+567 RSGSGIPTRS
-576 TGARRAP
+576 GARRA
-583 PAPGRSQR
+583 APGRPQR
-591 IKPALHILLIEDNPV
+591 IKPALHILLVEDNPV

-615 EKEGYSVVPVD
+615 EKEGYTVVAED

-636 RERFDLILMDVQMPR
+636 RKRFDLVLMDVQMPR

-665 KMTGGHTPIVALTAH
+665 KITGGYTPIVALTAH

-690 KAGMDGYLIKPV
+690 KAGMDGYLIKPI

-710 IERLHLASS
+710 IERLHLAGERSK
-719 GRTKL
+719 R
-724 AQAKKFVLDR
+724 AQAEKIVLDR
-734 ATLLDRVDGDVQL
+734 TTLLERVDGDMQL
-747 LGEITKLFL
+747 LGEITNLFL
-756 QECEPLM
+756 QQCEPLM

-784 LRGMFRSLSANA
+784 LRGMFRSLSATA

-821 LLEKEAQAL
+821 LLEQEAQAL

-842 VSSSGVM
+842 VSSGAM

>member
-1 METVVSGSPQANIL
+1 VSGPSQANIL
-15 VVDDERHGLVAMQQL
+15 VVDDERHGLLAMQQL

-38 LAVGSGKEALRRIL
+38 VAVGSGKEALRQIL
-52 KIDFALIL
+52 RTDFALIL

-66 EMDGFETATLIRKL
+66 EMDGFEAATLIRKL

-188 EDDLHKAKRAAE
+188 EEDLHKAKRAAE

-215 EIRTPMNAIIGMTEL
+215 EIRTPMNAIIGMTDL
-230 ALQTALT
+230 ALQTPLT
-237 PEQREYLDLVKASG
+237 PEQREYLELVKASG
-251 ASLLTVINDILDF
+251 GSLLTVINDILDF

-300 LELAYEIQ
+300 LEFAYEIR
-308 PGTPDALLGDP
+308 PDTPDALLGDP

-344 RVQPHSSDRGEVN
+344 RVQPQSSDGAEVN
-357 CYFTVSDTGIGIHK
+357 CYFTVSDTGIGIDR

-388 TRIYGGT
+388 TRLYGGT
-395 GLGLTVSAR
+395 GLGLTVSER

-414 VESEPGKGSIFH
+414 VDSEPGKGSIFH
-426 FTVRFGLQPA
+426 FTVRFGLQKVA
-436 TQGEQG
+436 QGEQV
-442 AIDFKGLRA
+442 AIDFKELRA
-451 LVVEDHAVSRRILV
+451 LVVEDHALSRRILV
-465 DTLRR
+465 DALKR
-470 WNVEAHEAENCKS
+470 WNVEAHEAESCES
-483 VTEILEPAKRAKT
+483 LTETLEQAKRAKA
-496 PFRLVLLDDSLP
+496 PFRLVLLDDTLR
-508 GVDSYQLAAQIRRS
+508 GVDSYELAVQMRKN
-522 PRLGVHA
+522 PRLGVES

-538 REEKG
+538 REEKR
-543 DRLDSEVL
+543 DRLDGEML

-559 QSELLDAV
+559 RSELLDALRAMSGIPT
-567 RSAFGTSSR
+567 RS
-576 TGARRAP
+576 GARRAP
-583 PAPGRSQR
+583 PASGRSQR
-591 IKPALHILLIEDNPV
+591 IKPALHILLVEDNPV

-615 EKEGYSVVPVD
+615 EKEGCTVAAVD

-636 RERFDLILMDVQMPR
+636 RERFDLVLMDVQMPR
-651 MDGIETTTAIRNRE
+651 MDGIETTTAIRDRE
-665 KMTGGHTPIVALTAH
+665 KITGGYIPIVALTAH

-690 KAGMDGYLIKPV
+690 KAGMDGYLIKPI

-710 IERLHLASS
+710 IEQLHLVS
-719 GRTKL
+719 GGRPNSARAEKI
-724 AQAKKFVLDR
+724 VLDR
-734 ATLLDRVDGDVQL
+734 AKLLDRVDGDMQL
-747 LGEITKLFL
+747 LGEITKMFL

-784 LRGMFRSLSANA
+784 LRGMFRSLSATA
-796 AQEAAGKLEELDL
+796 AQEAAGKLEGLDL

-821 LLEKEAQAL
+821 LLEQEAQAL
-830 KAELGGMIDKTV
+830 KAELGGTIDKTV
-842 VSSSGVM
+842 ASSGVM

>member
-1 METVVSGSPQANIL
+1 MSGSSQANIL
-15 VVDDERHGLVAMQQL
+15 VVDDERHTLVAMQEL

-38 LAVGSGKEALRRIL
+38 LAVGSGKEALRQIL
-52 KIDFALIL
+52 ETDFALIL
-60 LDIRMP
+60 LDILMP
-66 EMDGFETATLIRKL
+66 VMDGFETATLIRKL

-105 EIGAVD
+105 EVGAVD

-117 NIDILK
+117 NPDILK

-129 VDLYSKSAELA
+129 VDLYGKSAELA

-177 LRKEIEMRKQA
+177 LRKEIEMRRQA
-188 EDDLHKAKRAAE
+188 EEDLHKAKRAAE

-230 ALQTALT
+230 ALQTTLT
-237 PEQREYLDLVKASG
+237 PEQREYLDLAKASG
-251 ASLLTVINDILDF
+251 GSLLRVINDILDF

-276 IPFSLRESLGDTMKT
+276 IPFSLRESMGDTMKT

-300 LELAYEIQ
+300 LELACEIA
-308 PGTPDALLGDP
+308 PDTPDALLGDP
-319 VRLGQI
+319 VRLRQI

-344 RVQPHSSDRGEVN
+344 RVQPQSSDDGEVT
-357 CYFTVSDTGIGIHK
+357 CYFTVSDTGVGIDK
-371 EKQTA
+371 EKHTA
-376 IFAPFLQGDTST
+376 IFAPFSQGDTST

-404 LVEMMNGKIW
+404 LVEMLNGKIW

-426 FTVRFGLQPA
+426 FTVRFGLQTA
-436 TQGEQG
+436 TRAEPS
-442 AIDFKGLRA
+442 ALDFKGLRA
-451 LVVEDHAVSRRILV
+451 LVVEDHPVSRRIIV
-465 DTLRR
+465 DTLKR
-470 WNVEAHEAENCKS
+470 WNVEAHEAESRKAA
-483 VTEILEPAKRAKT
+483 TEFLERAKRAKA
-496 PFRLVLLDDSLP
+496 PCRLVLLDDTLP
-508 GVDSYQLAAQIRRS
+508 GVDSYELAAQIRKS
-522 PRLGVHA
+522 PRLGVQA
-529 VIVLGSALR
+529 VIVLGSGLR
-538 REEKG
+538 RDA
-543 DRLDSEVL
+543 DRLDSGVL
-551 SCLTKPVK
+551 SCVTKPVK

-567 RSAFGTSSR
+567 RSAFGISSR
-576 TGARRAP
+576 SGARRAP
-583 PAPGRSQR
+583 AESEAAQK
-591 IKPALHILLIEDNPV
+591 IKPALEILLVEDNPV

-615 EKEGYSVVPVD
+615 EKEGYRVVAAD

-636 RERFDLILMDVQMPR
+636 RKHFDLVLMDVQMPR
-651 MDGIETTTAIRNRE
+651 MDGIETTAAIRNRE
-665 KMTGGHTPIVALTAH
+665 KVTGGYIPIVALTAH

-690 KAGMDGYLIKPV
+690 KAGMDGYLIKPI
-702 QPATLLEA
+702 QPTMLLEA
-710 IERLHLASS
+710 IERLHLACSERS
-719 GRTKL
+719 KL
-724 AQAKKFVLDR
+724 AQAKKIVLDR
-734 ATLLDRVDGDVQL
+734 ATLLDRVDGDMQL

-784 LRGMFRSLSANA
+784 LRGMFRNLSAAA

-821 LLEKEAQAL
+821 LLEQEAQAL
-830 KAELGGMIDKTV
+830 KAELGGMVDKTD
-842 VSSSGVM
+842 VSSGMM